1 MAAMASVASRSAVPL
16 GSAAHDRRPVSRAA
30 VATRGAR
37 TRRVVSSRLG
47 GSPVSHQLRHDHPVL
62 RSTPSPGRRVARRPN
77 TTASAFSD
85 DGDSES
91 PRGRWR
97 AFCRRLETRVER
109 PSARRLIRWVGEKPL
124 VSLGAAIAASWTA
137 GAVASALALQLAFS
151 VLSVVLP
158 LAFFATVGVPAM
170 LLFGGACLF
179 GIVLPSLSFA
189 LFATGGAA
197 AATLGAAAPVAV
209 FAGAVALGSNL
220 VDALLPPGPAT
231 EAVDADDAT
240 SFRPANAR
248 RTNEREDARSET
260 AAAAAAAAR
269 DPALVDFDRRLLGDP
284 RAWTC
289 AEVDLWL
296 AAEGL
301 GEWRDAFGRGM
312 VDGPRLLR
320 LGDGELRDMGV
331 ADEAARREIG
341 AALRRLAG

>member
-170 LLFGGACLF
+170 LLFGGVTLF
-179 GIVLPSLSFA
+179 GFVLPSLAFA

-197 AATLGAAAPVAV
+197 AATLGAVAPVAA
-209 FAGAVALGSNL
+209 FAAAAALGSNL
-220 VDALLPPGPAT
+220 VDVLLPPQQTLKIT
-231 EAVDADDAT
+231 EDENTDLT
-240 SFRPANAR
+240 ANAFLENASRTR
-248 RTNEREDARSET
+248 RTNDEKKKEKT
-260 AAAAAAAAR
+260 PR
-269 DPALVDFDRRLLGDP
+269 DPALAEFDRRLLGDP
-284 RAWTC
+284 RAWTS
-289 AEVDLWL
+289 ADVDRWL
-296 AAEGL
+296 VAEGL
-301 GEWRDAFGRGM
+301 GEWRDAFRLGG
-312 VDGPRLLR
+312 VDGSRLLR
-320 LGDGELRDMGV
+320 LGERDLRSMGV
-331 ADEAARREIG
+331 ADEAARMEIG
-341 AALRRLAG
+341 AALRRLAV

>member
-170 LLFGGACLF
+170 LLFGGVTLF
-179 GIVLPSLSFA
+179 GFVLPSLAFA

-197 AATLGAAAPVAV
+197 AATLGAIAPVAA
-209 FAGAVALGSNL
+209 FAAAAALGSNL
-220 VDALLPPGPAT
+220 VDVLLPPQLLIT
-231 EAVDADDAT
+231 EDENTDLT
-240 SFRPANAR
+240 ANAFLENAS
-248 RTNEREDARSET
+248 RTRTTNDEKKKEKT
-260 AAAAAAAAR
+260 PR
-269 DPALVDFDRRLLGDP
+269 DPALAEFDRRLLGDP
-284 RAWTC
+284 RAWTS
-289 AEVDLWL
+289 ADVDRWL
-296 AAEGL
+296 VAEGL
-301 GEWRDAFGRGM
+301 GEWRDAFRLGG
-312 VDGPRLLR
+312 VDGSRLLR
-320 LGDGELRDMGV
+320 LGERDLRSMGV
-331 ADEAARREIG
+331 ADEAARMEIG

>member
-170 LLFGGACLF
+170 LLFGGVTLF
-179 GIVLPSLSFA
+179 GFVLPSLAFA

-197 AATLGAAAPVAV
+197 AATLGAVAPVAA
-209 FAGAVALGSNL
+209 FAAAAALGSNL
-220 VDALLPPGPAT
+220 VDVLLPPQQTLKIT
-231 EAVDADDAT
+231 EDENTDLT
-240 SFRPANAR
+240 ANAFLENASRTR
-248 RTNEREDARSET
+248 RTNDEKKKEKT
-260 AAAAAAAAR
+260 PR
-269 DPALVDFDRRLLGDP
+269 DPALAEFDRRLLGDP
-284 RAWTC
+284 RAWTS
-289 AEVDLWL
+289 ADVDRWL
-296 AAEGL
+296 VAEGL
-301 GEWRDAFGRGM
+301 GEWRDAFRLGG
-312 VDGPRLLR
+312 VDGSRLLR
-320 LGDGELRDMGV
+320 LGERDLRSMGV
-331 ADEAARREIG
+331 ADEAARMEIG

>member
-170 LLFGGACLF
+170 LLFGGVTLF
-179 GIVLPSLSFA
+179 GFVLPSLAFA

-197 AATLGAAAPVAV
+197 AATLGAVAPVAA
-209 FAGAVALGSNL
+209 FAAAAALGSNL
-220 VDALLPPGPAT
+220 VDVLLPPQLLIT
-231 EAVDADDAT
+231 EDENTDLT
-240 SFRPANAR
+240 ANAFLENAS
-248 RTNEREDARSET
+248 RTRTTNDEKKKEKT
-260 AAAAAAAAR
+260 PR
-269 DPALVDFDRRLLGDP
+269 DPALAEFDRRLLGDP
-284 RAWTC
+284 RAWTS
-289 AEVDLWL
+289 ADVDRWL
-296 AAEGL
+296 VAEGL
-301 GEWRDAFGRGM
+301 GEWRDAFRLGG
-312 VDGPRLLR
+312 VDGSRLLR
-320 LGDGELRDMGV
+320 LGERDLRSMGV
-331 ADEAARREIG
+331 ADEAARMEIG

>member
-47 GSPVSHQLRHDHPVL
+47 GSRVSHQLRHDHPVL

-109 PSARRLIRWVGEKPL
+109 PSARRLIRWVGENPL

-137 GAVASALALQLAFS
+137 GAVASALAMQLAFS
-151 VLSVVLP
+151 VISVVLP

-170 LLFGGACLF
+170 LLFGGVTLF
-179 GIVLPSLSFA
+179 GFVLPSLAFA

-197 AATLGAAAPVAV
+197 AATLGAVAPVAA
-209 FAGAVALGSNL
+209 FAAAAALGSNL
-220 VDALLPPGPAT
+220 VDVLLPPQAAVT
-231 EAVDADDAT
+231 EDENTDV
-240 SFRPANAR
+240 NASAFLENASR
-248 RTNEREDARSET
+248 TRTTNET
-260 AAAAAAAAR
+260 PR
-269 DPALVDFDRRLLGDP
+269 DPALAEFDRRLLGDP
-284 RAWTC
+284 RAWTS
-289 AEVDLWL
+289 ADVDRWL

-301 GEWRDAFGRGM
+301 GEWRDAFRLGGG
-312 VDGPRLLR
+312 DGSRLLR
-320 LGDGELRDMGV
+320 LGERDLRSMGV